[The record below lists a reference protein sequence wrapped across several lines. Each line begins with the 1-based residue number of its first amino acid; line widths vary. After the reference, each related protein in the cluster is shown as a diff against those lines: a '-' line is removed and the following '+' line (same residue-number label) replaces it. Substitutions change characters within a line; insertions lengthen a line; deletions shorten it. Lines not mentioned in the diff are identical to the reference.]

1 MAEFELTFDGA
12 MADRGYLEFYDAAR
26 ALAGFQRSLALTAH
40 LVINGEIITQAP
52 SATGFE
58 LFIPPFLEGSWKSRA
73 KLVIGSAIAI
83 GSVGKDSPV
92 GQIVTS
98 VYSYALSETMGFP
111 ADYNKTLQQ
120 QYKGYLDKKEISE
133 TKIDSLCEKI
143 ENSVADM
150 HRPIIISKSAL
161 RGQVSR
167 SDNDDGM
174 MVGPLMSPI
183 TYEYVKQTIHDNDVI
198 DISGYVTSYNVNTY
212 KGRIFSI
219 EEDRPIPFELNE
231 SSRGRRNVGIITSSQ
246 HYHGQTP
253 FSPSALINLQGTRL
267 VSVTNKTKRFLIGTV
282 K

>member
-12 MADRGYLEFYDAAR
+12 LANEGYLEFYDAAR

-52 SATGFE
+52 SARGFE
-58 LFIPPFLEGSWKSRA
+58 LYIPPFREGSWKSRT

-92 GQIVTS
+92 GQVVTS

-111 ADYNKTLQQ
+111 VDYSKTLQQ
-120 QYKGYLDKKEISE
+120 QYYEHLRANDISE
-133 TKIDSLCEKI
+133 SKLDSLCEKI

-150 HRPIIISKSAL
+150 HRPIVISKSAT
-161 RGQVSR
+161 RGQITR
-167 SDNDDGM
+167 CDYDKSDI
-174 MVGPLMSPI
+174 GPLMSPL
-183 TYEYVKQTIHDNDVI
+183 TYDYVKQTIHDDDEVQV
-198 DISGYVTSYNVNTY
+198 SGYISSYNVNTY
-212 KGRIFSI
+212 KGRLFCV

-231 SSRGRRNVGIITSSQ
+231 SARSKRIVGLITNSQ
-246 HYHGQTP
+246 HNHGQTP
-253 FSPSALINLQGTRL
+253 FSHDALITLTGTRL
-267 VSVTNKTKRFLIGTV
+267 VSVTEKTKRLLVDGV